1 MLYPVYIHMGDA
13 NHAHGVTFPDFAG
26 CYSAA
31 DSWEGLPAA
40 IQEAAEAHF
49 AGEEGPIPPPT
60 ALEVLVSD
68 PVYQGASGCLL
79 KSTSRVFNPGRCG

>member
-13 NHAHGVTFPDFAG
+13 SHAHGVTFPDFAG

-31 DSWEGLPAA
+31 DSWERLPAA
-40 IQEAAEAHF
+40 IQEASEAHF

-60 ALEVLVSD
+60 ALEELVLN
-68 PVYQGASGCLL
+68 PVYQGESGCLPR
-79 KSTSRVFNPGRCG
+79 SISPAFNRGRCG